1 MIRWNIAICDD
12 EKVALELLGSSLRGA
27 LRTRNVDASIETFSR
42 PRELLLRMQATSFD
56 LLFLDI
62 EMPGMTGLEL
72 AQRLRREGNL
82 ITFPTVK
89 IWFSMPYA
97 PIHGDSSAKIG

>member
-42 PRELLLRMQATSFD
+42 PRELLLRMQTTS
-56 LLFLDI
+56 I
-62 EMPGMTGLEL
+62 
-72 AQRLRREGNL
+72 
-82 ITFPTVK
+82 
-89 IWFSMPYA
+89 
-97 PIHGDSSAKIG
+97 

>member
-42 PRELLLRMQATSFD
+42 PRELLSGCRPLLLICSFW
-56 LLFLDI
+56 I
-62 EMPGMTGLEL
+62 SKCP
-72 AQRLRREGNL
+72 A
-82 ITFPTVK
+82 
-89 IWFSMPYA
+89 
-97 PIHGDSSAKIG
+97 

>member
-42 PRELLLRMQATSFD
+42 PR
-56 LLFLDI
+56 
-62 EMPGMTGLEL
+62 
-72 AQRLRREGNL
+72 
-82 ITFPTVK
+82 
-89 IWFSMPYA
+89 
-97 PIHGDSSAKIG
+97 

>member
-42 PRELLLRMQATSFD
+42 PRELLLRMQTTSFD

-62 EMPGMTGLEL
+62 EMPRHDGAGV
-72 AQRLRREGNL
+72 G
-82 ITFPTVK
+82 
-89 IWFSMPYA
+89 
-97 PIHGDSSAKIG
+97 SAASAGRKLDRYYLHFQP

>member
-42 PRELLLRMQATSFD
+42 PRELLLRMQALLLICSFW
-56 LLFLDI
+56 I
-62 EMPGMTGLEL
+62 SKCP
-72 AQRLRREGNL
+72 A
-82 ITFPTVK
+82 
-89 IWFSMPYA
+89 
-97 PIHGDSSAKIG
+97 